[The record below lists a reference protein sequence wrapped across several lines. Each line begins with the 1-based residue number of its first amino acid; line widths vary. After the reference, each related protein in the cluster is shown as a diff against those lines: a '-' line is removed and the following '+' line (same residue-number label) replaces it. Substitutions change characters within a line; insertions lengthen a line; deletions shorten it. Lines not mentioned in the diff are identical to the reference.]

1 MRALL
6 VALAIAPSALAQF
19 DPAQFGYLP
28 FKMLNDARDPFGY
41 YFDAR
46 SSSPAG
52 LQLSVVQSATQSAWK
67 KWDDI
72 SCASTAFRFLGPTT
86 NVVPDPADPYDVYNV
101 STVWVSSRQDP
112 VYQAAL
118 GVSVS
123 AVTLPLTYAGVLQQC
138 DIYLNAADF
147 AWSTTTPTPSGSS
160 DVETLV
166 LHEVGHCQGLDHTNV
181 DLADVMYPVAP
192 VGAQKRALQPRDA
205 AQLCYR
211 YPASNGLGSP
221 CDGGTGSC
229 GTGSLKCVPVA
240 QPDGGVKHMCSQ
252 GCALM
257 QGGQCDI
264 PFVCTASSAFSPQ
277 YAGACLPPDNSVTQ
291 VGKPCTQSSQCGSA
305 NAICFLENQPNP
317 LPSGAPAW
325 KDGYCT
331 HNCGTGQ
338 PGCPAGSACLDIGG
352 GQLFCLKECRLG
364 GGDCRPGYTCVLPSS
379 GGSGVCVSS
388 CAADRD
394 CNPPNQNVN
403 QCRVCD
409 GTCLERQNPS
419 AQIGDVCTSSENCG
433 LGQVC
438 IKQTGS
444 STGICSQSCARA
456 CTACPTGSRCHPV
469 GTKGELFCL
478 RDCSSNNTCPQ
489 GLQCATLPTG
499 NACTFPCRSDAECP
513 VGTTCVAGQ
522 CSRPTVDD
530 GGCALCQGPT
540 DGGKPTQGAPDAGG
554 GGPGHGTGGCGCQT
568 EGGPLGLYLWMVATC
583 AMLLWRRR

>member
-6 VALAIAPSALAQF
+6 VAMAIAPSALAQF

-352 GQLFCLKECRLG
+352 GQLFQMRGCFLHGPRDVPDVLFFADEAELEQPHGLFVGGAFRYRAARAGIIAAKLRAVVRRGMEQVAAVDGLVEASVAGNAFSLDG
-364 GGDCRPGYTCVLPSS
+364 GGEQVAVRRRAAGFRPVLENVAVH
-379 GGSGVCVSS
+379 GGRGHL
-388 CAADRD
+388 RL
-394 CNPPNQNVN
+394 
-403 QCRVCD
+403 R
-409 GTCLERQNPS
+409 RQQ
-419 AQIGDVCTSSENCG
+419 A
-433 LGQVC
+433 
-438 IKQTGS
+438 
-444 STGICSQSCARA
+444 
-456 CTACPTGSRCHPV
+456 
-469 GTKGELFCL
+469 
-478 RDCSSNNTCPQ
+478 
-489 GLQCATLPTG
+489 
-499 NACTFPCRSDAECP
+499 
-513 VGTTCVAGQ
+513 
-522 CSRPTVDD
+522 D
-530 GGCALCQGPT
+530 GGQSAHQRL
-540 DGGKPTQGAPDAGG
+540 
-554 GGPGHGTGGCGCQT
+554 
-568 EGGPLGLYLWMVATC
+568 E
-583 AMLLWRRR
+583 